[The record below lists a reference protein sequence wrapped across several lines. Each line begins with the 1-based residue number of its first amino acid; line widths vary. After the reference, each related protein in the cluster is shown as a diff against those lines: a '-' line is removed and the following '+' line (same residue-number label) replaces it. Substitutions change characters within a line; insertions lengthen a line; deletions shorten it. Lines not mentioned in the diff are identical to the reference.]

1 MEYHFPSTA
10 YRILLA
16 LYDGNKRFRELAEI
30 FPKATVAKIL
40 PDLEKYKYV
49 DRHVTN
55 TRPLQV
61 TYSITE
67 NGKKVVDDGLEEALE
82 MIRNSIKQ
90 MYLVNQPEVFKVIK
104 GLVARDGM
112 KKPNLQQVQT

>member
-16 LYDGNKRFRELAEI
+16 LYDGDKRFRELAEI
-30 FPKATVAKIL
+30 FPKATVAKVL

-49 DRHVTN
+49 NRHVTS

-67 NGKKVVDDGLEEALE
+67 NGRKIVDEGLEEALE
-82 MIRNSIKQ
+82 IIRKSIKQ
-90 MYLVNQPEVFKVIK
+90 MYLVNQSEVLKVMK
-104 GLVARDGM
+104 GLIIRDAP
-112 KKPNLQQVQT
+112 KKPN